1 MSFVLTCP
9 FCQAVVAEVKTLER
23 NPGVFENQPV
33 LLEAGC
39 PDKTHLGCAKARF
52 ERKDS

>member
-1 MSFVLTCP
+1 MSFFLICHE
-9 FCQAVVAEVKTLER
+9 CDAVVVEVKQIER

-39 PDKTHLGCAKARF
+39 PDKTYKGCAKARF
-52 ERKDS
+52 ERKET